1 MQIQQF
7 KMYIFC
13 VKDLYTGKLEK
24 LVNPICSFILF
35 YIVKFAVDNKML
47 VNLGSLI
54 ARYFDEG

>member
-1 MQIQQF
+1 MF
-7 KMYIFC
+7 IFC

-47 VNLGSLI
+47 VNLGSLM
-54 ARYFDEG
+54 ARCFDEG